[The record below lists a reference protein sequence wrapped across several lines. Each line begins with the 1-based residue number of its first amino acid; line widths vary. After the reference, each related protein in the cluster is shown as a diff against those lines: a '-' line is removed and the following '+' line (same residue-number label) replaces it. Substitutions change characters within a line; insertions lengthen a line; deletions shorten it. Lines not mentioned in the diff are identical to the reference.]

1 MKKNLI
7 MKAKAFSLVVLL
19 TCVLSM
25 VVFGNTNQPDRFK
38 IDFNKS
44 YIVVNPGNLSMQAV
58 AENSVLSYGED
69 WEIIKMKSYLYHMRQ
84 QNWKGFYWMVN
95 TARKE
100 VYKVVGNQFGT
111 LGGNMDQLPVNVS
124 VVGGANNSEPDR
136 FFLYFS
142 NSYLIFMPDTS
153 TLQIAAEG
161 MVISYGVDWVKVQ
174 MKPYLY
180 QLKKNSWQGF
190 YWQVNTSRKEL
201 YIVRNGQLGTF
212 QGITELKQSPV
223 IVYY

>member
-7 MKAKAFSLVVLL
+7 MKAKAFSRVVLL